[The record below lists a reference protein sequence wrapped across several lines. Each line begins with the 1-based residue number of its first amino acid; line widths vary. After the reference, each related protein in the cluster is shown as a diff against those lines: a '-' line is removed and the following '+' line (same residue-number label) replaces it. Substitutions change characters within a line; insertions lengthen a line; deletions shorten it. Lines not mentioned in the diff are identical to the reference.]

1 MESKQSNKR
10 KLQKKV
16 SENNNWEYS
25 RISSVSEEDEKYPE
39 NGENS
44 ATFRDYYDEY
54 INSRN
59 TSQSTNRDVYSSC
72 DDQSDSENDIVKDT
86 QKINGTE
93 TSKKGRSRKSSKSRS
108 PRRSLSRKG
117 SKRSSSRRNKK
128 SKEIQRDIS
137 LNKRDSQRRKPE
149 RTTSK
154 NTRKSTGNNRFR
166 SLVKTRIW
174 IPKTHDE
181 NPKMISESDT
191 SSDSDSDTWK
201 DTESEI
207 STSSKTKHESC
218 VSQVEQNEEPK
229 RIFASENTQKQ
240 NCEAAEKRNKRIDK
254 KVKSSSIR
262 SKVESDVHLK
272 SSEQFCE
279 EDSHKKNWPGTHD
292 ENHEKD
298 SEDENGS
305 TNSLNSSHTYTLFR
319 DEKSVSNLPMT
330 ETCEEIKTPRRKKES
345 NKRKHER
352 KRKTKDEATMT
363 EEGLFS
369 VGPHLTAN
377 GNPEGNNTHS
387 NRDASH
393 YDSDGQSDQNGSEE
407 QPGQHDNEA
416 QPDHNNEAQ
425 PDYNNEAQP
434 DHHDNE
440 AKAYHQNNETR
451 SVSSGGSGHLERL
464 CAKYGVG
471 SDSSDASSDNS
482 EDEKEQRIKTNVE
495 RNEEDT
501 VYNYRPTAEKAEE
514 SLTEDSTDV
523 VNDNEE
529 LENDSNNNEK
539 SQRKRSVTFSDT
551 IAVTEPVTKETTKDL
566 VNDDVDKLAAELTV
580 GFLAF
585 VHSPYYSDGMLA
597 LALIKT
603 HWKITYM
610 SAFLPRLLAT
620 KTMILQISSRNSEM
634 NSRMKYIVY
643 ILN

>member
-10 KLQKKV
+10 RLQKKA
-16 SENNNWEYS
+16 SENNSLEYS
-25 RISSVSEEDEKYPE
+25 RISSVSEENEKYPE
-39 NGENS
+39 NGEDS

-59 TSQSTNRDVYSSC
+59 TSQSTYRDVYSSC
-72 DDQSDSENDIVKDT
+72 DDQSDSKNDIVKDT

-128 SKEIQRDIS
+128 SKEIQREKS
-137 LNKRDSQRRKPE
+137 PNKHDSQRRKPE
-149 RTTSK
+149 RISSK
-154 NTRKSTGNNRFR
+154 NIRKSTGNNRFR

-218 VSQVEQNEEPK
+218 VSQLEHNEEPK
-229 RIFASENTQKQ
+229 RIFSSENAQ
-240 NCEAAEKRNKRIDK
+240 NQNFEAAEKRNKRSDK

-262 SKVESDVHLK
+262 SKVESDVRPK

-279 EDSHKKNWPGTHD
+279 EHSHKKNWPGTHD
-292 ENHEKD
+292 ENYEKY
-298 SEDENGS
+298 SEDEKGS
-305 TNSLNSSHTYTLFR
+305 ASSLNSSHTYTLVR

-377 GNPEGNNTHS
+377 GNPEGNYTHS

-393 YDSDGQSDQNGSEE
+393 YNSDGQPDQNGSEE

-440 AKAYHQNNETR
+440 AKAI
-451 SVSSGGSGHLERL
+451 SP
-464 CAKYGVG
+464 
-471 SDSSDASSDNS
+471 
-482 EDEKEQRIKTNVE
+482 EQ
-495 RNEEDT
+495 
-501 VYNYRPTAEKAEE
+501 
-514 SLTEDSTDV
+514 
-523 VNDNEE
+523 
-529 LENDSNNNEK
+529 
-539 SQRKRSVTFSDT
+539 
-551 IAVTEPVTKETTKDL
+551 
-566 VNDDVDKLAAELTV
+566 
-580 GFLAF
+580 
-585 VHSPYYSDGMLA
+585 
-597 LALIKT
+597 
-603 HWKITYM
+603 
-610 SAFLPRLLAT
+610 
-620 KTMILQISSRNSEM
+620 
-634 NSRMKYIVY
+634 
-643 ILN
+643 